1 MSATPLSYIIV
12 PCLRLYGS
20 SSLNNS
26 VEIIFAHNW
35 ILSPDPEPF
44 VKTQGTKSS
53 KTDPTAN
60 WSIQEMFETTL
71 DKDGNPVPDPVS
83 FIDGAK
89 MSKGERG
96 FKDEGDMVS
105 AANDDFD

>member
-1 MSATPLSYIIV
+1 MRSS
-12 PCLRLYGS
+12 GS
-20 SSLNNS
+20 QTQNPSSR
-26 VEIIFAHNW
+26 
-35 ILSPDPEPF
+35 
-44 VKTQGTKSS
+44 TQGTKSS